1 MQAACSWAGHLHSEP
16 CEEVALE
23 TRMGDALCVKVQGTS
38 APRGGPSTA
47 GAPLKSAGLIRGQ
60 KEDGGVVAE
69 ERETV

>member
-1 MQAACSWAGHLHSEP
+1 
-16 CEEVALE
+16 
-23 TRMGDALCVKVQGTS
+23 MGDALCVKVQGTS